1 MPTEFTLPLCLFPSA
16 HWLALSMPE
25 ARINLN
31 ELYLKQ
37 TYRNRYDILGVN
49 GRLSLTVPVEGQKG
63 MKTVIKDIRIS
74 QGAWRKQHLS
84 TLRSSYGRAA
94 YFEHYF
100 DKLEACIL
108 KPEVFLTDLNLNA
121 LEWLKT
127 CGLHVQYTLVDE
139 PWKYQEGDCTYL
151 WEPSRQW
158 PALPSYPQVFSDR
171 HPFLSGLSV
180 IDLLMNKGPRANE
193 YIALAANN
201 HVV

>member
-1 MPTEFTLPLCLFPSA
+1 MPSNLTLPLCLFPSA

-37 TYRNRYDILGVN
+37 SYRNRYDILGVN
-49 GRLSLTVPVEGQKG
+49 GRLNLTVPVEGQKG
-63 MKTVIKDIRIS
+63 MKTAIKDIRLA
-74 QGAWRKQHLS
+74 QGSWRKQHLS
-84 TLRSSYGRAA
+84 TIRSSYGRAA

-121 LEWLKT
+121 LEWLKS
-127 CGLHVQYTLVDE
+127 CGLNVCYTLVDE
-139 PWKYQEGDCTYL
+139 PWNYQEGDHTYL
-151 WEPSRQW
+151 WEPGQQW

-171 HPFLSGLSV
+171 HPFMSGLSV
-180 IDLLMNKGPRANE
+180 IDLLMNKGPRASE
-193 YIALAANN
+193 YIASAANI
-201 HVV
+201 HAV